1 MNIKEIMKT
10 PLFIN
15 MTKEEV
21 GEVLKELTAYQK
33 DYLKNEYIMCA
44 GDSTKLV
51 GIVLKGAVT
60 IEANDVWG
68 NKTILSHVGENGI
81 FAETYALIPNETMLV
96 DVCANTDSTILFIDM
111 SGILSKSNM
120 TSWMIKL
127 IKNTLKISMHKN
139 LILSKRSFHISKK
152 GARERLLS
160 YLNTM
165 SLQKH
170 SNEFD
175 IPFNRQQLADY
186 LNLER
191 TNMSK
196 ELGRMQKDGLIE
208 FKKNHFILKTV
219 N

>member
-1 MNIKEIMKT
+1 MNIEEIMKT
-10 PLFIN
+10 PLFMN

-127 IKNTLKISMHKN
+127 IKNTLRISMHKN

-208 FKKNHFILKTV
+208 FKKNHFILKMV

>member
-1 MNIKEIMKT
+1 MNIEEIMKT
-10 PLFIN
+10 PLFMN

-21 GEVLKELTAYQK
+21 GEILKELTAYQK

-127 IKNTLKISMHKN
+127 IKNTLRISMHKN

-196 ELGRMQKDGLIE
+196 ELGRMQRDGLIE

>member
-1 MNIKEIMKT
+1 MNIEEIMKT

-127 IKNTLKISMHKN
+127 IKNTLRISMHKN

-196 ELGRMQKDGLIE
+196 ELGRMQRDGLIE

>member
-1 MNIKEIMKT
+1 MNIEEIMKT
-10 PLFIN
+10 TLFMN

-21 GEVLKELTAYQK
+21 EEVLKELTAYQK

-111 SGILSKSNM
+111 SGILTKSNM

-127 IKNTLKISMHKN
+127 IKNTLRISMHKN

-196 ELGRMQKDGLIE
+196 ELGRMQRDGLIE

>member
-1 MNIKEIMKT
+1 M
-10 PLFIN
+10 N

-127 IKNTLKISMHKN
+127 IKNTLRISMHKN

-196 ELGRMQKDGLIE
+196 ELGRMQRDGLIE

>member
-1 MNIKEIMKT
+1 MNIEEIMKT

>member
-21 GEVLKELTAYQK
+21 GEVLKELTAYKK

>member
-1 MNIKEIMKT
+1 M
-10 PLFIN
+10 N

-21 GEVLKELTAYQK
+21 EEVLKELTAYQK

-111 SGILSKSNM
+111 SGILTKSNM

-127 IKNTLKISMHKN
+127 IKNTLRISMHKN

-196 ELGRMQKDGLIE
+196 ELGRMQRDGLIE

>member
-1 MNIKEIMKT
+1 MNIEEIMKT
-10 PLFIN
+10 PLFMN

-21 GEVLKELTAYQK
+21 GEILKELTAYQK

-96 DVCANTDSTILFIDM
+96 DVCANTDSTILFINM

-127 IKNTLKISMHKN
+127 IKNTLRISMHKN

-196 ELGRMQKDGLIE
+196 ELGRMQRDGLIE

>member
-1 MNIKEIMKT
+1 M
-10 PLFIN
+10 N

-21 GEVLKELTAYQK
+21 GEILKELTAYQK

-127 IKNTLKISMHKN
+127 IKNTLRISMHKN

-196 ELGRMQKDGLIE
+196 ELGRMQRDGLIE

>member
-1 MNIKEIMKT
+1 MNIEEIMKT
-10 PLFIN
+10 PLFTN

-127 IKNTLKISMHKN
+127 IKNTLRISMHKN

-196 ELGRMQKDGLIE
+196 ELGRMQRDGLIE

-219 N
+219 T

>member
-1 MNIKEIMKT
+1 MNIEEIMKT
-10 PLFIN
+10 PLFMN

-127 IKNTLKISMHKN
+127 IKNTLRISMHKN

-196 ELGRMQKDGLIE
+196 ELGRMQRDGLIE
-208 FKKNHFILKTV
+208 FKKNQKDKI
-219 N
+219 

>member
-1 MNIKEIMKT
+1 MNIEEIMKT
-10 PLFIN
+10 PLFMN

-111 SGILSKSNM
+111 SGILTKSNM

-127 IKNTLKISMHKN
+127 IKNTLRISMHKN

-196 ELGRMQKDGLIE
+196 ELGRMQRDGLIE

>member
-1 MNIKEIMKT
+1 MKT

-21 GEVLKELTAYQK
+21 GEVLKELTAYKK

>member
-1 MNIKEIMKT
+1 M
-10 PLFIN
+10 N

-111 SGILSKSNM
+111 SGILTKSNM

-127 IKNTLKISMHKN
+127 IKNTLRISMHKN

-196 ELGRMQKDGLIE
+196 ELGRMQRDGLIE

>member
-1 MNIKEIMKT
+1 MNIEEIMKT
-10 PLFIN
+10 PLFMN

-127 IKNTLKISMHKN
+127 IKNTLRISMHKN

>member
-1 MNIKEIMKT
+1 MNIEEIMKT

-127 IKNTLKISMHKN
+127 IKNTLRISMHKN

>member
-1 MNIKEIMKT
+1 MNIEEIMKT
-10 PLFIN
+10 PLFMN

-120 TSWMIKL
+120 TSWMIK
-127 IKNTLKISMHKN
+127 
-139 LILSKRSFHISKK
+139 
-152 GARERLLS
+152 
-160 YLNTM
+160 
-165 SLQKH
+165 
-170 SNEFD
+170 
-175 IPFNRQQLADY
+175 
-186 LNLER
+186 
-191 TNMSK
+191 
-196 ELGRMQKDGLIE
+196 
-208 FKKNHFILKTV
+208 
-219 N
+219 

>member
-1 MNIKEIMKT
+1 MNIEEIMKT
-10 PLFIN
+10 PLFMN

-44 GDSTKLV
+44 GDSTRLV

-127 IKNTLKISMHKN
+127 IKNTLRISMHKN

-196 ELGRMQKDGLIE
+196 ELGRMQRDGLIE

>member
-1 MNIKEIMKT
+1 MNIEEIMKT
-10 PLFIN
+10 PLFMN

-127 IKNTLKISMHKN
+127 IKNTLRISMHKN

-196 ELGRMQKDGLIE
+196 ELGRMQRDGLIE